1 MADGRQRKLVVGR
14 IRGECG
20 RGGRHRGARGFGAV
34 NGDGAAETKLGGHVR
49 NLARAEFHAKLGER
63 GIGRPCDGLL
73 QGDLPVYA
81 IGLCLGVRQ
90 LCGGSRQGI
99 AGARRNLR
107 VRLIIAGFQRSRGD
121 DGLERGPW
129 WVQLRGGAV
138 DQWAILARRKFVVG
152 LRRGFGVMGRQFV
165 RIITGRAHHG
175 EDTTGADFDGHRR
188 PIAPTELIVGNLLQL
203 GVDGGFD
210 GRALIRSAGEHG
222 LGPLPDQ

>member
-1 MADGRQRKLVVGR
+1 MDASA
-14 IRGECG
+14 CG

-138 DQWAILARRKFVVG
+138 D
-152 LRRGFGVMGRQFV
+152 
-165 RIITGRAHHG
+165 
-175 EDTTGADFDGHRR
+175 
-188 PIAPTELIVGNLLQL
+188 
-203 GVDGGFD
+203 
-210 GRALIRSAGEHG
+210 
-222 LGPLPDQ
+222 